1 MSRALTAS
9 RHRAFHAAP
18 FLPNLNIKR
27 RCHRALSLRHYRLTS
42 TVFGTQRQTDR
53 RGERAREKEMKDIWE
68 NRGDRWRE
76 RQPGRG
82 GRIVGV
88 VVMAMAQ
95 VGDQD
100 RGGVLLKVAVPVF
113 EARLI
118 KTLVQ
123 YLRWRGRGGRR
134 GGEREKWDRA
144 RL

>member
-1 MSRALTAS
+1 MG
-9 RHRAFHAAP
+9 
-18 FLPNLNIKR
+18 K
-27 RCHRALSLRHYRLTS
+27 
-42 TVFGTQRQTDR
+42 QR
-53 RGERAREKEMKDIWE
+53 G
-68 NRGDRWRE
+68 
-76 RQPGRG
+76 PGRG